1 MSVDLQVD
9 QALVLKKRAR
19 RRLVGA
25 VALVL
30 LMIIILPQILQD
42 RSALTKPE
50 PIKITMPEVQHEQ
63 TSASTEPVASSQ
75 QLAEPAVTAPQSAA
89 EAELIDTPNVESIAA
104 IKEAEAKE
112 LERKKALAKVAE
124 AKAAEA
130 KSAEVKATE
139 AKVAEV
145 KTEPATTPKPE
156 VKKPEPVKVVKP
168 AEKTIAETNAAPAKA
183 AEEKSPAK
191 SVSNFTVQVG
201 VYSDAANV
209 KRLQDQLKQAGFATT
224 TEKTTTPKGD
234 ALRLKAGKFTSRQ
247 DAMNALAKI
256 KEIGLPGIVIS
267 ND

>member
-42 RSALTKPE
+42 RSALSKPE

-63 TSASTEPVASSQ
+63 TSASTEPVANSQ
-75 QLAEPAVTAPQSAA
+75 PVTEPAVVAPQDAA
-89 EAELIDTPNVESIAA
+89 ETELIDTPNVENVAA
-104 IKEAEAKE
+104 IQEAEAKE
-112 LERKKALAKVAE
+112 LERKKALAKATE
-124 AKAAEA
+124 ANAAEA
-130 KSAEVKATE
+130 KSAEIKAAE
-139 AKVAEV
+139 AKVAEI
-145 KTEPATTPKPE
+145 KTEPAATSKPEAPKPE
-156 VKKPEPVKVVKP
+156 VKKPV
-168 AEKTIAETNAAPAKA
+168 EKAVAETSAAPAKTA
-183 AEEKSPAK
+183 DEKSPAK
-191 SVSNFTVQVG
+191 SDSNFTVQVG

-209 KRLQDQLKQAGFATT
+209 KRLQDQLKQAGFATA

>member
-42 RSALTKPE
+42 RSALSKPE

-63 TSASTEPVASSQ
+63 ASASTEPVAVSQ
-75 QLAEPAVTAPQSAA
+75 PVAEPTVAAPQDAVD
-89 EAELIDTPNVESIAA
+89 AELIDTPNVENIAA

-112 LERKKALAKVAE
+112 LERKKALAKAAEVKAAE
-124 AKAAEA
+124 AKAAE
-130 KSAEVKATE
+130 T
-139 AKVAEV
+139 KVAEV
-145 KTEPATTPKPE
+145 KAESVAAPKPE
-156 VKKPEPVKVVKP
+156 IKKPEPVKVVKP
-168 AEKTIAETNAAPAKA
+168 AEKAVVEASAAPVKA
-183 AEEKSPAK
+183 AEEKPPAK
-191 SVSNFTVQVG
+191 SASNFTVQVG

-209 KRLQDQLKQAGFATT
+209 KRLQDQLKQAGFTT
-224 TEKTTTPKGD
+224 STEKTTTPKGD

>member
-9 QALVLKKRAR
+9 QALILKKRAR

-50 PIKITMPEVQHEQ
+50 PIKITMPEVMHEQ
-63 TSASTEPVASSQ
+63 TSVSKEPQAPTQPVIDQSVN
-75 QLAEPAVTAPQSAA
+75 EPQDSAQT
-89 EAELIDTPNVESIAA
+89 ELIDTPNVENIAA

-112 LERKKALAKVAE
+112 LERRKSLAKAAE
-124 AKAAEA
+124 AKAAEN
-130 KSAEVKATE
+130 KVTE
-139 AKVAEV
+139 AKAEPVAL
-145 KTEPATTPKPE
+145 PKPE
-156 VKKPEPVKVVKP
+156 IKKPDPVKVVKP
-168 AEKTIAETNAAPAKA
+168 VEKVAAEINTAPPKA

-191 SVSNFTVQVG
+191 SASSFTVQVG

-209 KRLQDQLKQAGFATT
+209 KRLQEQLKQAGFTT
-224 TEKTTTPKGD
+224 VTEKATTPKGD

-247 DAMNALAKI
+247 DAMNALVKI
-256 KEIGLPGIVIS
+256 KEIGLSGIVIS